1 MSHMAISAPV
11 GVYVQPASAA
21 KQWLVWFL
29 RICLVSR
36 HAWPMPSLAWGFLS
50 AGALS
55 HSASVT
61 GFHVVWYV
69 ASQSASNAS
78 L

>member
-11 GVYVQPASAA
+11 GVYVQPSSAA

-36 HAWPMPSLAWGFLS
+36 HAWPMP
-50 AGALS
+50 
-55 HSASVT
+55 
-61 GFHVVWYV
+61 
-69 ASQSASNAS
+69 
-78 L
+78 